1 MGVKQLAQS
10 VREYA
15 LGRCKEDMTV
25 PDWITGAAQRA
36 KQISKVSHAIKYTHS
51 SAKGSGFFLE
61 TEGGVVPYVSSNM
74 LDKLQPDFE
83 GNAATFDVANF
94 LLLEANGK
102 SLLDYVAE
110 GDNAPFKELGTE
122 DQISEWMSG
131 LSKVLE
137 QSAPESHSLAKQLY
151 YPISENK
158 YHLLAPLSASSLHQ
172 VIFDRIHYH
181 RFSEEAKE
189 IRDLKRKGLYS
200 PKHTRDFP
208 KLATQTFGGTKPQNI
223 SLLNSKRGGKLY
235 LFNAQPPSWKTQL
248 RPPANSTILWKEYG
262 YRIRHLVRELKAYLE
277 RVGKAGIN
285 NMEVR
290 NKRAEYIRQIVDE
303 LHGYA
308 ANIWQLPAGWSAAPE
323 IQLTLAERCWLDI
336 NSTDE
341 EVLQARVD
349 RQWCEDIAKN
359 FAQLIGRVLTT
370 DNLVMADDEKSHFQ
384 KQITNE
390 IQGLTQ
396 DLEVMA

>member
-1 MGVKQLAQS
+1 MGLKQLAQS

-15 LGRCKEDMTV
+15 LGRCKEGMTV
-25 PDWITGAAQRA
+25 PDWIAGAAA
-36 KQISKVSHAIKYTHS
+36 DAHHLTKATHCIKFTNS
-51 SAKGSGFFLE
+51 DAKGSNCYLVSE
-61 TEGGVVPYVSSNM
+61 VSSDNYVSSSAVSV
-74 LDKLQPDFE
+74 LEVDFE
-83 GNAATFDVANF
+83 GAKYFAIANF
-94 LLLEANGK
+94 LLLESEGK
-102 SLLDYVAE
+102 TLLDYVTE
-110 GDNAPFKELGTE
+110 GNGTPFEGLGTE
-122 DQISEWMSG
+122 KQIAEWMAG
-131 LSKVLE
+131 FAKALE
-137 QSAPESHSLAKQLY
+137 QSAPASHSLAKQLY
-151 YPISENK
+151 YPVAEGQ

-172 VIFDRIHYH
+172 VLFDRIHYH
-181 RFSEEAKE
+181 RFSDDAKKT
-189 IRDLKRKGLYS
+189 RDLKRKKLYS
-200 PKHTRDFP
+200 FQSTRDFP
-208 KLATQTFGGTKPQNI
+208 RLATQTFGGSQPQNV
-223 SLLNSKRGGKLY
+223 SLLNSKRRGKLY

-248 RPPANSTILWKEYG
+248 RPPANSKILWEGYS

-323 IQLTLAERCWLDI
+323 MQLTLAERCWLDI

-359 FAQLIGRVLTT
+359 FAQLIGGVLTT
-370 DNLVMADDEKSHFQ
+370 DNMVMADDEKSHFQ